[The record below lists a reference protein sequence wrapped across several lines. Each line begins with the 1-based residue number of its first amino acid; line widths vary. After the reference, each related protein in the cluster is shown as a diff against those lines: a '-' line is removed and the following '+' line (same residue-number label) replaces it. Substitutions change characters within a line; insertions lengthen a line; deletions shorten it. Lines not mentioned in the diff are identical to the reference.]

1 MTEVLAVKCTRNR
14 L

>member
-1 MTEVLAVKCTRNR
+1 MTEVSAVKCTRNR